1 MHCSRVFRS
10 SVPSDLSPS
19 SPGRCRQA
27 PLRVNAAALD
37 QRNGGSAPVAECH
50 IEGAVRQSCCPAGHI
65 REGTLPG
72 PVRSQGRGAHD
83 SQGEGAH
90 DPELV
95 ARAQRGATYLGSAWN
110 NGATAMN
117 ALSAGRPRASK
128 HSCSR
133 SRFSQAP
140 FSRSTWPN
148 CRRKARRIPKFGRC
162 LAHRRFAAAAASRRI
177 RPGIWPPSWS
187 AGAQVSFPARVTGQ
201 LA

>member
-1 MHCSRVFRS
+1 MRQHSIRGMGGRPRWQSVTSRV
-10 SVPSDLSPS
+10 LSGRAAAP
-19 SPGRCRQA
+19 PGTSEKARCRGRSA
-27 PLRVNAAALD
+27 LR
-37 QRNGGSAPVAECH
+37 
-50 IEGAVRQSCCPAGHI
+50 
-65 REGTLPG
+65 
-72 PVRSQGRGAHD
+72 GRGAHD